1 MKVIVIGAGVAGLS
15 IGWRLQQAGVAVTV
29 FDRAQPSFGATWA
42 SAGMIAAGGELGG
55 AQTPEAEFAH
65 HSSGLWPAFATEVEE
80 TAGQSV
86 HYRRC
91 GALIVARSPTEL
103 AGLTPWGGAERLDAA
118 QARAKE
124 PMLAPDIAGAVWDP
138 NEAQVDARRLGVALA
153 KAFVRSGG
161 TLVPN
166 EIVLQVKVEAGRVA
180 GIATPFTKHEADAYV
195 IAAGAWS
202 GGLDGLPGGAALPVK
217 PVKGQMLAV
226 APSKD
231 GRIPAHIIWGND
243 GYMVPRDDRL
253 LIGATSEEVGFDTSL
268 TDAAADLLSSRPDA
282 RSRRMG
288 GGGALGR
295 PAAGIARRPAYS
307 RTHGR
312 RPPVRGNRP
321 VSQRHP
327 LRARDRAAHVEHRP
341 APGAG
346 NSRLRSEALCIFGVV
361 RPAPPSSR
369 QSHSDHVRMGATRS
383 TTLGTALNA
392 LCSTRQPTI

>member
-202 GGLDGLPGGAALPVK
+202 GGLDGLPGGAALPVQ

-268 TDAAADLLSSRPDA
+268 TDAAADLLSA
-282 RSRRMG
+282 RARAVMP
-288 GGGALGR
+288 ALGGWEVVERWAGLR
-295 PAAGIARRPAYS
+295 PGSPDGRPILGRTAVDRLYAATGQYRNGILYAPAIAQHMLSIVLHQAPEIPAFDPRRFAS
-307 RTHGR
+307 
-312 RPPVRGNRP
+312 
-321 VSQRHP
+321 
-327 LRARDRAAHVEHRP
+327 
-341 APGAG
+341 
-346 NSRLRSEALCIFGVV
+346 SE
-361 RPAPPSSR
+361 
-369 QSHSDHVRMGATRS
+369 
-383 TTLGTALNA
+383 
-392 LCSTRQPTI
+392 